1 MPRPPVP
8 ALLLLAALALMPFGR
23 AVEAPFLLLAIVGA
37 TVALSGRLRG
47 AGPALGLVLAL
58 FTAFF
63 APMLMSLPDAINGEK
78 SLLTTIG
85 ALRFLCFA
93 LGLLFLLNRGA
104 ESTLDRERTLYLVG
118 AGCTWLLL
126 IWCADG
132 LLQFVSGR
140 DLLGFAMQRGY
151 VNSLFGDD
159 ENLKFGITLALL
171 LPVALVHVLRRW
183 PVAWAAAFLALALVV
198 LTLTGKRGAW
208 ISAAVEL
215 AVLALY
221 YWHRDRLGVHRVL
234 AICTVALLAVSLAY
248 SYSDWVRT
256 RSEILVTAAQE
267 RDYEALN
274 EATGYR
280 LPIWSGAMAMARSH
294 WINGVGPRGF
304 RFAYADYA
312 PADDERWTR
321 RLRTGGARASHS
333 HQLILEVVCE
343 TGVIGLAGLAAMV
356 GLLLSAWR
364 RASDAARSR
373 ALPFAVSLCGL
384 LFPINTHPAWY
395 SSWTG
400 VMLWLLLALFVYAL
414 AEPRSAGK

>member
-1 MPRPPVP
+1 VP
-8 ALLLLAALALMPFGR
+8 ALIVLAALVLMPFGR
-23 AVEAPFLLLAIVGA
+23 AVEAPFLLLAVLGA

-47 AGPALGLVLAL
+47 TGPELRLILAL
-58 FTAFF
+58 FAAFSI
-63 APMLMSLPDAINGEK
+63 PMLLSLPDAVNGEK

-85 ALRFLCFA
+85 ALRFLCFS
-93 LGLLFLLNRGA
+93 LGLIFLLQRGA
-104 ESTLDRERTLYLVG
+104 EPARTRDRTLYLVG
-118 AGCTWLLL
+118 AGCSWLLL

-140 DLLGFAMQRGY
+140 DVLGFAMHRGY

-183 PVAWAAAFLALALVV
+183 PAPWAAAFLALALLA

-208 ISAAVEL
+208 ISVVVEL

-221 YWHRDRLGVHRVL
+221 YWRRNRLGVHRAL
-234 AICTVALLAVSLAY
+234 AICTVALLAVGLGY
-248 SYSDWVRT
+248 SYSDWVRG
-256 RSEILVTAAQE
+256 RSEVLVTAAQE

-280 LPIWSGAMAMARSH
+280 LPIWSGAIAMARSH

-304 RFAYADYA
+304 RYAYADYA

-321 RLRTGGARASHS
+321 RLSFGGARASHS
-333 HQLILEVVCE
+333 HQLLLEIACE
-343 TGVIGLAGLAAMV
+343 TGVIGLVGLAAMV

-364 RASDAARSR
+364 RAPDAARAR
-373 ALPFAVSLCGL
+373 ALPFAASLCGL
-384 LFPINTHPAWY
+384 LFPVNTHPAWY

-400 VMLWLLLALFVYAL
+400 VFLWLLLALFVYAL
-414 AEPRSAGK
+414 AEPRSADR